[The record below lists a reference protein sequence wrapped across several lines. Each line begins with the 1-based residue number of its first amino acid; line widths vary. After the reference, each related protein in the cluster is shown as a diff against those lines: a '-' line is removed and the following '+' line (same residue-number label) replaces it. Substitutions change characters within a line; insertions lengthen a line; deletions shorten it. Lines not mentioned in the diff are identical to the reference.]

1 MSLSPHALVEKC
13 TSPVPPPVPISE
25 DDLRLMAESP
35 EAVMEEIRVR
45 ATEIGSVLEGILRE
59 DHGNSH
65 WGLNE

>member
-1 MSLSPHALVEKC
+1 MVEKC
-13 TSPVPPPVPISE
+13 NPVTVPPVPISE
-25 DDLRLMAESP
+25 DDLKLMAESP
-35 EAVMEEIRVR
+35 EEVMEEIRVR